1 MKKVLLL
8 IVLVFVGTAG
18 WRIGN
23 SLSSDAIS
31 MAVGIFFGVLAGIPT
46 ALLVLASDR
55 HKAERNSRT
64 TAFAQQG
71 PAQPHAAYPGY
82 GASHQP
88 PVIIVN
94 GTGEPV
100 PQRPGRARAG
110 YLADS
115 NGFELAG
122 RQPEEWYATGQGQRP
137 GRRFKVVG
145 EQEEWLE

>member
-64 TAFAQQG
+64 TASAM
-71 PAQPHAAYPGY
+71 ASAAT
-82 GASHQP
+82 SP
-88 PVIIVN
+88 PLR
-94 GTGEPV
+94 T
-100 PQRPGRARAG
+100 
-110 YLADS
+110 
-115 NGFELAG
+115 
-122 RQPEEWYATGQGQRP
+122 
-137 GRRFKVVG
+137 
-145 EQEEWLE
+145 